1 MQGRIRV
8 KVKCSGWRC
17 GKEGDIIVE
26 DIVSLAVVD
35 HKDIGS
41 GRSVGTKEV
50 VHDPGPC
57 AWCAMAR
64 FKP

>member
-1 MQGRIRV
+1 MEI
-8 KVKCSGWRC
+8 KSSGWRSR
-17 GKEGDIIVE
+17 EERDVIVE
-26 DIVSLAVVD
+26 YIVSLAVVD

-41 GRSVGTKEV
+41 GRSVRTKEV
-50 VHDPGPC
+50 VNDPGSC